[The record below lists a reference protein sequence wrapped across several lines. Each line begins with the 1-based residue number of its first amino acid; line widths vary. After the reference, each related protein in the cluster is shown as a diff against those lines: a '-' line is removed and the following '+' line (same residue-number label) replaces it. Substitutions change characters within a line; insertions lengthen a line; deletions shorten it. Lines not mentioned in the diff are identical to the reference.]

1 MYLDITLKINQNN
14 HQKKKS
20 SNNNKIRLNRTN
32 EENIQQ
38 NSKTK
43 KKKKKMKKKNL
54 LFKFITYSIYYIKI
68 ICNFIFPK
76 KTIWKEIL
84 LWQGDSSILPSFK
97 KKKKK

>member
-43 KKKKKMKKKNL
+43 TKKKK
-54 LFKFITYSIYYIKI
+54 
-68 ICNFIFPK
+68 
-76 KTIWKEIL
+76 
-84 LWQGDSSILPSFK
+84 
-97 KKKKK
+97 